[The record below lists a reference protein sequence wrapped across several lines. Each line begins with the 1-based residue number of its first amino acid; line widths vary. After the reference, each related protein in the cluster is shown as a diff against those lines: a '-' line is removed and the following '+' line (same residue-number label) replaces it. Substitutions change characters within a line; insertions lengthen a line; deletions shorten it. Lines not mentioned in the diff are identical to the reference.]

1 MPSSNKEASK
11 APVRV
16 SVSCLAE
23 LIKLP
28 NRSADSIARLLRPFK
43 FNKRGEGFARSAY
56 YKPTLTAIRSYH
68 SNGNDVKIF
77 DAAIIE
83 LRNKATK
90 TDDKLEKVKSEKNID
105 AIAAYRTIYGKRRF
119 RVLTNH
125 RIGYLVGKVVFT
137 PQPDLWVMDEDA
149 GIQVLLKIGIT
160 KKQPSYVD
168 ILLTVIRKAAVAS
181 GYTDVRAKNVVY
193 LNVTTGKEMI
203 CEGGLTRFNR
213 TFVFIARAI
222 AAAWNSVTPPEPT
235 RGGTKAQA
243 ASA

>member
-137 PQPDLWVMDEDA
+137 PQPLEDWNHKETAFVRGYSPHGNSEGSSRQRIYRRESKERRLSERHDGKRDDLRGRLDK
-149 GIQVLLKIGIT
+149 IQSHLCFHR
-160 KKQPSYVD
+160 PSH
-168 ILLTVIRKAAVAS
+168 RS
-181 GYTDVRAKNVVY
+181 RM
-193 LNVTTGKEMI
+193 E
-203 CEGGLTRFNR
+203 
-213 TFVFIARAI
+213 
-222 AAAWNSVTPPEPT
+222 
-235 RGGTKAQA
+235 
-243 ASA
+243 